1 VATTT
6 TAAQVETRQPVKLRH
21 RRTASGAFYAFISPW
36 LIGTILLTLFPL
48 GYALRVSLTNWDG
61 ISPKFAWV
69 GLQNYRDVLADPT
82 TWASLGRTL
91 LLAVIVVPLTIA
103 GGLALA
109 LMVNQKVRGRSLYRT
124 LIYLPAIVPAVA
136 ATLTWKLL
144 FDRDN
149 GAINGLLA
157 LVGLPPVDWLA
168 GNIVFVVLIVVMLWG
183 IGGGMIINLAALQDV
198 PTELK
203 EAARLDGAG
212 TSAIFRHVTLP
223 VISPILL
230 FQAITVTIAVLQTFV
245 PALLLS
251 PVSGPAGI
259 TAVPQA
265 NQVYMISVYAQYFA
279 YSRYG
284 FASAMLWLF
293 FIVILLITFIFFKVS
308 GRAVFYAVDP
318 SQEGR
323 G

>member
-1 VATTT
+1 
-6 TAAQVETRQPVKLRH
+6 
-21 RRTASGAFYAFISPW
+21 
-36 LIGTILLTLFPL
+36 
-48 GYALRVSLTNWDG
+48 
-61 ISPKFAWV
+61 
-69 GLQNYRDVLADPT
+69 
-82 TWASLGRTL
+82 
-91 LLAVIVVPLTIA
+91 
-103 GGLALA
+103 
-109 LMVNQKVRGRSLYRT
+109 
-124 LIYLPAIVPAVA
+124 
-136 ATLTWKLL
+136 
-144 FDRDN
+144 
-149 GAINGLLA
+149 
-157 LVGLPPVDWLA
+157 
-168 GNIVFVVLIVVMLWG
+168 VFVVLIVVMLWG

-212 TSAIFRHVTLP
+212 TPAIFRHVTLP

-251 PVSGPAGI
+251 PLSGPAGI

-318 SQEGR
+318 SKEGR